1 MGLPGAQLETG
12 KGREKGNRV
21 LKEEEEKE
29 ENRGREGEVLK
40 GEVEKGGMAAV
51 TLMQPAAQEANDQYR

>member
-1 MGLPGAQLETG
+1 METG
-12 KGREKGNRV
+12 KGREKENRV
-21 LKEEEEKE
+21 LKE

-40 GEVEKGGMAAV
+40 GEEGKGGMAAV

>member
-12 KGREKGNRV
+12 KGREKENRV
-21 LKEEEEKE
+21 LKE

-40 GEVEKGGMAAV
+40 GEEGKGGMAAV